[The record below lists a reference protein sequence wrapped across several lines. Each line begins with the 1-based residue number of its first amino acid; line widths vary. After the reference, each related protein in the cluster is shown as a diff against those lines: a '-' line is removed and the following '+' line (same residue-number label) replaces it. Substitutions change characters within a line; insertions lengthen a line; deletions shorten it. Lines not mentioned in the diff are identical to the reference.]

1 MLVKSIFFHLRNTV
15 NYLLILHILISI
27 IAYSCGKPDDKNTSI
42 QVKCSE
48 LKIDSLIQQIVFVP
62 EIYTPREGVDSR
74 SRFLVLNML
83 KSKRDTL
90 HGFSNVL
97 FLVTKDTLKYNAGTV
112 TLDSVLFN
120 HDTTKAY
127 IEVGYYIL
135 NGFRSSTTYVN
146 YEWNDMVCN
155 WSLIKKT
162 EGIH

>member
-1 MLVKSIFFHLRNTV
+1 MFVKSIFFHIWNTV
-15 NYLLILHILISI
+15 HYLLILPILVSI
-27 IAYSCGKPDDKNTSI
+27 IAYSCGKPDDKTISN
-42 QVKCSE
+42 QVNCNGV
-48 LKIDSLIQQIVFVP
+48 KIDSLIQKIVLIP
-62 EIYTPREGVDSR
+62 EVYTPREGVDSR

-83 KSKRDTL
+83 TSKRDAL
-90 HGFSNVL
+90 HGFSNVR
-97 FLVTKDTLKYNAGTV
+97 FLVTKDSVKYSAGTV

-146 YEWNDMVCN
+146 YEWNDMVCS